1 MSHASIPNFSP
12 EFDLKVRKYSSD
24 LYIFHRYI
32 ADKQISM
39 ARAEP
44 KIDAKQEI
52 IIVVVFVVVDV
63 IEFDTNES
71 STTQSQN
78 NVSNNQIG
86 TTTNWNVPFGYS
98 YLDYQCLLLPPNLH
112 GISPQVVPHYVNH
125 MSYFG
130 LRPQL
135 SIVQEDSREQEAEME
150 STGSLENESDRR
162 SCDQI
167 HATYSANDHRPSVSD
182 LNLDSNFEM
191 ILMSPST
198 PPPPYSDKNIIA
210 FV

>member
-1 MSHASIPNFSP
+1 
-12 EFDLKVRKYSSD
+12 
-24 LYIFHRYI
+24 
-32 ADKQISM
+32 
-39 ARAEP
+39 
-44 KIDAKQEI
+44 
-52 IIVVVFVVVDV
+52 
-63 IEFDTNES
+63 
-71 STTQSQN
+71 
-78 NVSNNQIG
+78 
-86 TTTNWNVPFGYS
+86 
-98 YLDYQCLLLPPNLH
+98 
-112 GISPQVVPHYVNH
+112 

-198 PPPPYSDKNIIA
+198 SPPPYSDKNIIA
-210 FV
+210 FVWYNNSLLAIIGGRVWGGCECESLDGLL